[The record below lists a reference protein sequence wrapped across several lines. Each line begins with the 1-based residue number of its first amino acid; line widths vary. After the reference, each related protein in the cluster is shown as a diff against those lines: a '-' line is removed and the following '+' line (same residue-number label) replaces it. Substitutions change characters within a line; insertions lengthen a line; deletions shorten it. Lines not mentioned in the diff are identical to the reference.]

1 MGCVDGAAL
10 SIMAGATRSSPGARH
25 RDLMRWLLLA
35 PAVLLVISFVLIPTV
50 MGLIDSF
57 HNNGA
62 WTFANFLTV
71 ATAVPYPR
79 ILWNTVTIAAATA
92 VVSVALA
99 TPLAAFLAAREGN
112 AARMLLGLVAAT
124 LWVSILVKLFAW
136 QILLARTGP
145 LNTLLQAAAI
155 TTPQSSLLY
164 TRGAVVVAMVQVM
177 VPYAC
182 MLLVAGMK
190 RVDWDLIVAAR
201 TLGARLPLVV
211 ASVYWPQVRY
221 SVVMTTLVIFVSTSG
236 FFVAPALLGGSGEVM
251 AGMKMQ
257 SDLANQYDSG
267 LAATTGTVLMLGLLL
282 LSWIALKLSGGSFR
296 RIAEEVG
303 S

>member
-1 MGCVDGAAL
+1 MTSVSFPHDGAHH
-10 SIMAGATRSSPGARH
+10 GARAAA
-25 RDLMRWLLLA
+25 RRRNVTRLLLLA
-35 PAVLLVISFVLIPTV
+35 PAVLLVTSFVLIPTV
-50 MGLIDSF
+50 MALIDLFYSD
-57 HNNGA
+57 GS
-62 WTFANFLTV
+62 WTIENFVTV
-71 ATAVPYPR
+71 TSAVPYPR

-92 VVSVALA
+92 LLSVVLA
-99 TPLAAFLAAREGN
+99 APLAAFLAAHEGTV
-112 AARMLLGLVAAT
+112 ARIVLGLVAAT
-124 LWVSILVKLFAW
+124 FWVSILVKLFAW
-136 QILLARTGP
+136 QVLLARTGT
-145 LNTLLQAAAI
+145 LNILLQAVAV
-155 TTPQSSLLY
+155 TLPGTSLLY
-164 TRGAVVVAMVQVM
+164 TRGAVLVAMVQVM

-190 RVDWDLIVAAR
+190 RVDWDLIIAAR
-201 TLGARLPLVV
+201 TLGARLPLVF

-221 SVVMTTLVIFVSTSG
+221 SVIMTTLVIFVTASG

-251 AGMKMQ
+251 VGMKMQ

-282 LSWIALKLSGGSFR
+282 VSWIALKVSGASFR